1 MWVLTSKKHL
11 QYKPITQFNPMK
23 KFFKIILAVL
33 AVLLVIGL
41 FSGPSQ
47 ADYDAVVAENEQ
59 LKAELL
65 KYETTPDRLYKN
77 VSMWVA
83 EKNIDSLTV
92 VCEDLNKYHPS
103 SEECA
108 KAQAALNKLIA
119 EKEALAKAE
128 KEKRMKAVNK
138 LTSRYDDV
146 SGTRWYYNPYFT
158 HYNNT
163 NRISLY
169 IGKKE
174 GGNPWMRLK
183 MSYEGDNWIFFENAY
198 ISYDGQTFSVSFNE
212 FTEKESDN
220 GYGGRVWEWID
231 VLVTSE
237 IHEFLKQMVEGK
249 TLKMRLSGK
258 YTETRILT
266 NAEVNG
272 LKDVLLAYDVLMNG
286 E

>member
-77 VSMWVA
+77 VPMWVA

-108 KAQAALNKLIA
+108 KAQTALNKLIA
-119 EKEALAKAE
+119 EKEALAMAE

-138 LTSRYDDV
+138 LTSKYDDV

-163 NRISLY
+163 NCISLY

-231 VLVTSE
+231 VFVTSE

-258 YTETRILT
+258 YTKTRILT